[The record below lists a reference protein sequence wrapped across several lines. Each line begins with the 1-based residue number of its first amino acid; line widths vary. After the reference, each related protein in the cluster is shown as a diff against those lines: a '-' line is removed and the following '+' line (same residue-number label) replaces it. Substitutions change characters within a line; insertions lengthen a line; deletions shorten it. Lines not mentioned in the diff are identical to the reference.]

1 MKLHSIILVVLLI
14 PGIVSASDDSYDTA
28 LAFERG
34 LSVGVDAVEREYR
47 IQGWK
52 EEAVEPLD
60 YMVVLDS
67 KSCSTKKV
75 LLLKDFG
82 FRRGLSP
89 IELTNNTLYYKSF
102 DSRPD
107 ADELV
112 RYLND
117 SELKE
122 IPEKVYV
129 YKKRSNEKFRKAP
142 FAFKYIFDRMQK
154 EIKDGVQV
162 LVMTPERAKSLGV
175 VVKAEPIAVEAAI
188 MEKPVSPS
196 PVVISAPMVIAGI
209 TDPVEQTKAVP
220 AAKTWHPTA
229 KVVKAPVPQVKKTVI
244 KAPRVKPAAP
254 AHPFSLTGG
263 SVEYFSYMDKS
274 GASDG
279 LRGKTFDDKKF
290 KVQKVLP
297 NKGQVFSSAGS
308 IVSINGVRYVKV
320 AGKNMYF
327 DAYST
332 TLGEE

>member
-1 MKLHSIILVVLLI
+1 MKLHSIILAVLLI
-14 PGIVSASDDSYDTA
+14 PGITSASDDSYDTA

-67 KSCSTKKV
+67 KSCSTKKI

-129 YKKRSNEKFRKAP
+129 YKKRPNEKFRKAP

-175 VVKAEPIAVEAAI
+175 VVKADPVPGETMVA
-188 MEKPVSPS
+188 EKSIIPSPGVIS
-196 PVVISAPMVIAGI
+196 MPVVIPGIA
-209 TDPVEQTKAVP
+209 DPVEQPKVVP
-220 AAKTWHPTA
+220 AVKVLRPAA
-229 KVVKAPVPQVKKTVI
+229 KVVKVPVPQAKKTVI
-244 KAPRVKPAAP
+244 KAPRVKPAVP
-254 AHPFSLTGG
+254 SHPFSLNGG
-263 SVEYFSYMDKS
+263 SVEYFSYIDKA
-274 GASDG
+274 GASDN
-279 LRGKTFDDKKF
+279 LHGKTYDDKKF
-290 KVQKVLP
+290 KVQKVIP

-308 IVSINGVRYVKV
+308 IVTVNGVRYVKV

-332 TLGEE
+332 TLGDE